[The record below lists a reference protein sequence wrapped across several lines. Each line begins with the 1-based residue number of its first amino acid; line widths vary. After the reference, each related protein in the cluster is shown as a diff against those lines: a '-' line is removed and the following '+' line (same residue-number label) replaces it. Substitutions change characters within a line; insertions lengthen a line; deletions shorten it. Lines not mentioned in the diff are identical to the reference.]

1 MRRAVAV
8 PFAFVAAL
16 VLALAVPAGAATP
29 TLAPS
34 YGTVLNI
41 LPPGAQGR
49 MNAVEAA
56 TFEATGARPA
66 HFDDQLEMYDAL
78 NKRVPGSLTE
88 ADLATYYKSAALGVA
103 PADIVSTYSPR
114 AGVTIVRDRFGVPHV
129 FGDTYED
136 TEYGAGYAGTEDRM
150 FLQDTLRHVGAARA
164 AEFLGPSDANIAMD
178 AAQLQDADYT
188 PAEAEAQVANL
199 PKRFGAE
206 GERFVRGIDAFLA
219 GINAAQHAA
228 LTDPT
233 KLPAEY
239 PALQIVP
246 KDWTR
251 ADLIYVASLVGG
263 RFGLGGGGE
272 YANGLW
278 LQRLIKKFGAVEGR
292 KVFDDLRERDD
303 PEAPVTIPTPFSY
316 LSQAGVDPAAVA
328 LPDLDAPT
336 APGAGSPAA
345 APTAVPA
352 AVPMLDGPFG
362 KIPLDLRPHGMSN
375 ALLVSAKESATGHP
389 ITVFGPQTGYFTPQL
404 LTEVDLHGPGIEAR
418 GVSFAGTQLIVELGR
433 GRDYAWSATSAS
445 GDNTDQVFEVLCNTD
460 GSPAT
465 VQSTAYLVGTTC
477 TPMETRQ
484 HQEIAKPTAGGTG
497 APQVVTLNVMR
508 TRHGIVQLRTTA
520 GGKPVAV
527 VDHRVTYGHELDS
540 GIGFMRVNDPTYV
553 HGADDFMHA
562 FDGVDYTFNWFYAD
576 DRDIAYFESGL
587 LPQRDPRVDPDLPSW
602 GSGEYEWRGWLPFAA
617 HPHAVN
623 PPAGYLANW
632 NNKPAPGFAAADN
645 EWGYGP
651 VYRSQQLSR
660 RIAAGIAGPKKMTR
674 AGLVAA
680 MMDAATADVRGTD
693 VIPYALD
700 VVGDDPSVAPA
711 VALLRSWIAGGAHRV
726 DHDRDGAYDEQA
738 AVALADAWY
747 PSLAKDA
754 LRGTLG
760 DLVDALPHA
769 VDDHP
774 SLGLGSS
781 WNGVPW
787 YGYLNKDLRAVRG
800 AAVAGPYSRVYCGGG
815 TLAQCR
821 ADLVASLKAAVAA
834 LTAAQGADPAKWT
847 YDKHVDDI
855 RATTV
860 GIVGNRNIDW
870 QNRPTFQQVVAF
882 TSHEKKGASTGA
894 GGGLPVGVPAQ
905 PEVLGV
911 HLAATGLP
919 GPVAGALPLAALL
932 ALTAAAVA
940 HRAARRPRAPAG

>member
-1 MRRAVAV
+1 MRRALAL
-8 PFAFVAAL
+8 PF
-16 VLALAVPAGAATP
+16 VLALSLAPSAGAAVP
-29 TLAPS
+29 TLSPD

-41 LPPGAQGR
+41 LPPGTQGR
-49 MNAVEAA
+49 MNAAEVA

-78 NKRVPGSLTE
+78 NVPAPGSITD
-88 ADLATYYKSAALGVA
+88 ADLTKYYKSAALGVA
-103 PADIVSTYSPR
+103 PADIVSTYSPKV
-114 AGVTIVRDRFGVPHV
+114 GVTIARDKFGVPHV
-129 FGDTYED
+129 YGDTYED

-150 FLQDTLRHVGAARA
+150 FLQDTLRHVGAARS

-178 AAQLQDADYT
+178 AAQLRDADYT

-228 LTDPT
+228 IADPT

-246 KDWTR
+246 RDWTR
-251 ADLIYVASLVGG
+251 ADLIYVACLVGG

-272 YANGLW
+272 YDNGIW
-278 LQRLIKKFGAVEGR
+278 LQRLMKKYGAAEGR

-303 PEAPVTIPTPFSY
+303 PEAPVTIPTAFSY
-316 LSQAGVDPAAVA
+316 LSQSGVDPAAVA

-336 APGAGSPAA
+336 APGAGSPSTG
-345 APTAVPA
+345 APSLPSVPT
-352 AVPMLDGPFG
+352 LDGPLG
-362 KIPLDLRPHGMSN
+362 PIPLDLNPNGMSN
-375 ALLVSAKESATGHP
+375 ALLVSAKESASGHP
-389 ITVFGPQTGYFTPQL
+389 TVVFGPQTGYFTPQL
-404 LTEVDLHGPGIEAR
+404 LTEVDLHGPGVEAR

-445 GDNTDQVFEVLCNTD
+445 GDNTDQVFDVLCNTD
-460 GSPAT
+460 GSPPT
-465 VQSTAYLVGTTC
+465 VNSTAYLADGTC
-477 TPMETRQ
+477 VPMEIRE
-484 HQEIAKPTAGGTG
+484 HQEIAKPSAGGQG
-497 APQVVTLNVMR
+497 APQVVRLTVMR

-527 VDHRVTYGHELDS
+527 VNHRVTYSHELDS

-553 HGADDFMHA
+553 HDATGFMHA

-576 DRDIAYFESGL
+576 DTDIAYYESGL
-587 LPQRDPRVDPDLPSW
+587 LPLRDPRVDPDLPTW
-602 GSGEYEWRGWLPFAA
+602 GTGEYEWQGWLPFDA
-617 HPHAVN
+617 HPHAIN
-623 PPAGYLANW
+623 PPAGFMANW

-645 EWGYGP
+645 EWGYGA

-660 RIAAGIAGPKKMTR
+660 RIAAAIAGPKKITR

-693 VIPYALD
+693 VLPYALD
-700 VVGDDPSVAPA
+700 LVGSDPSVAPE

-726 DHDRDGAYDEQA
+726 DRDRNGAYDEQA
-738 AVALADAWY
+738 AVALADEWY
-747 PSLAKDA
+747 PALAKDA
-754 LRGTLG
+754 MRGTLG
-760 DLVDALPHA
+760 SLVDQLPHA

-774 SLGLGSS
+774 TLGVGSS

-787 YGYLNKDLRAVRG
+787 YGYLNKDLRAAAG
-800 AAVAGPYSRVYCGGG
+800 ATVAGPYSRLYCGGG
-815 TLAQCR
+815 DVAQCR
-821 ADLVASLKAAVAA
+821 SDLLASLKAAVAR
-834 LTAAQGADPAKWT
+834 LTAAQGADPGAWT
-847 YDKHVDDI
+847 YDKHRDDI

-870 QNRPTFQQVVAF
+870 QNRPTFQQVVSF
-882 TSHEKKGASTGA
+882 TSHEKGGRSPVHVGHGNGVLPASSA
-894 GGGLPVGVPAQ
+894 RADR
-905 PEVLGV
+905 
-911 HLAATGLP
+911 LAATGP
-919 GPVAGALPLAALL
+919 VGPLAPTAALL
-932 ALTAAAVA
+932 GLSAIAVA
-940 HRAARRPRAPAG
+940 RRRSRAPVGG

>member
-1 MRRAVAV
+1 MRRALAL
-8 PFAFVAAL
+8 PFL
-16 VLALAVPAGAATP
+16 LALAIPPTAGAATP
-29 TLAPS
+29 TLSPD

-41 LPPGAQGR
+41 LPPGTQGR
-49 MNAVEAA
+49 MNAVEAL
-56 TFEATGARPA
+56 TFEATGERPE

-78 NKRVPGSLTE
+78 NVPEPGAITD
-88 ADLATYYKSAALGVA
+88 ADLGSKYYKSAALGVA
-103 PADIVSTYSPR
+103 PADIVSTYSPK
-114 AGVTIVRDRFGVPHV
+114 AGVTVARDKFGVPHV
-129 FGDTYED
+129 YGDTYED
-136 TEYGAGYAGTEDRM
+136 TEFGAGYVGTEDRM

-178 AAQLQDADYT
+178 AAQLRDADYT

-199 PKRFGAE
+199 PVRFGAE
-206 GERFVRGIDAFLA
+206 GARFVRGIDAFLA
-219 GINAAQHAA
+219 GINAAQHDAIA
-228 LTDPT
+228 DPT

-246 KDWTR
+246 QDWTR

-272 YANGLW
+272 YDNGIW
-278 LQRLIKKFGAVEGR
+278 LQRLTQKFGATEGR

-303 PEAPVTIPTPFSY
+303 PEAPVTIPTTFPY
-316 LSQAGVDPAAVA
+316 LGQSGVDPAAVA

-336 APGAGSPAA
+336 APGAGSPSGSS
-345 APTAVPA
+345 PLPSVP
-352 AVPMLDGPFG
+352 VLDGPLG
-362 KIPLDLRPHGMSN
+362 PIPLDLNPNGMSN

-389 ITVFGPQTGYFTPQL
+389 LTVFGPQTGYFTPQL

-445 GDNTDQVFEVLCNTD
+445 GDNTDQVFEKLCNVD

-465 VQSTAYLVGTTC
+465 VNSTAYLVGTTC
-477 TPMETRQ
+477 TPMEIRE
-484 HQEIAKPTAGGTG
+484 HQEIAKPSAGGTG
-497 APQVVTLNVMR
+497 APQVVKLTVMR

-520 GGKPVAV
+520 AGGTPVAV
-527 VDHRVTYGHELDS
+527 VNHRVTYGHELDS
-540 GIGFMRVNDPTYV
+540 GIGFMRINDPNWV
-553 HGADDFMHA
+553 HGADTFMTA
-562 FDGVDYTFNWFYAD
+562 FDGVDYTFNWFYTD

-587 LPQRDPRVDPDLPSW
+587 LPVRDPRVDPDLPSW
-602 GSGEYEWRGWLPFAA
+602 GTGEFEWQGWLPFAD

-623 PPAGYLANW
+623 PNPGFIANW

-645 EWGYGP
+645 EWGYGA

-674 AGLVAA
+674 AGLVQA
-680 MMDAATADVRGTD
+680 MIDAATADVRGTD

-700 VVGDDPSVAPA
+700 VIGTDPSVAPEVA
-711 VALLRSWIAGGAHRV
+711 ALLRNWIAGGAHRV

-738 AVALADAWY
+738 AVALADTWY
-747 PSLAKDA
+747 PALAKDA

-760 DLVDALPHA
+760 NLVDALPKA

-774 SLGLGSS
+774 ALGVGSS

-800 AAVAGPYSRVYCGGG
+800 ATVAGPYSRGYCGGG
-815 TLAQCR
+815 TLTQCR
-821 ADLVASLKAAVAA
+821 ADLLASLQAAVAT
-834 LTAAQGADPAKWT
+834 LTAQQGANPQAWT
-847 YDKHVDDI
+847 YDKHIDDI
-855 RATTV
+855 RAVTV
-860 GIVGNRNIDW
+860 GIVGNRDIDW

-882 TSHEKKGASTGA
+882 TSHD
-894 GGGLPVGVPAQ
+894 VPAGTTSHG
-905 PEVLGV
+905 PHPRLLGFV
-911 HLAATGLP
+911 
-919 GPVAGALPLAALL
+919 PLAVLPPR
-932 ALTAAAVA
+932 V
-940 HRAARRPRAPAG
+940 RPRRRLVLT